1 MTHKNHFYCAFLP
14 HLGSPSTSPPRF
26 LHRKGYKACLV
37 TLVQPTSSLTIP
49 LYSSTSFRMDEKR
62 RNRETF
68 FWKYKEGGSWA
79 YREWFFLPFVF
90 HGRVRLAYIGG
101 HLGVPTKPCE

>member
-37 TLVQPTSSLTIP
+37 TLVQLHLPSRYPSIPPPPSVWMKREETEKHFFGNTKKVVVGLTGSGSSFLLCSKVESGWPTLVVT
-49 LYSSTSFRMDEKR
+49 
-62 RNRETF
+62 
-68 FWKYKEGGSWA
+68 
-79 YREWFFLPFVF
+79 
-90 HGRVRLAYIGG
+90 
-101 HLGVPTKPCE
+101 

>member
-1 MTHKNHFYCAFLP
+1 
-14 HLGSPSTSPPRF
+14 
-26 LHRKGYKACLV
+26 
-37 TLVQPTSSLTIP
+37 
-49 LYSSTSFRMDEKR
+49 MDEKR

-90 HGRVRLAYIGG
+90 QGRVRLAYIGG